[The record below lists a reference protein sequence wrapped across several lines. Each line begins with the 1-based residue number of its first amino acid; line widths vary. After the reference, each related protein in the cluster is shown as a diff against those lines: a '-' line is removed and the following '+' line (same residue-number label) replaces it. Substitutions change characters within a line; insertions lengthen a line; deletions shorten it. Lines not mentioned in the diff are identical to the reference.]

1 MDVTDRI
8 QDIINILE
16 DALSYNDIDLADDA
30 RKELVFLAEELESTY
45 DGIDSLDDE
54 DY

>member
-1 MDVTDRI
+1 MNISDRLY
-8 QDIINILE
+8 DIIATLE
-16 DALSYNDIDLADDA
+16 DAVSYGDIELVESA
-30 RKELVFLAEELESTY
+30 RKELGFLAEELESTY